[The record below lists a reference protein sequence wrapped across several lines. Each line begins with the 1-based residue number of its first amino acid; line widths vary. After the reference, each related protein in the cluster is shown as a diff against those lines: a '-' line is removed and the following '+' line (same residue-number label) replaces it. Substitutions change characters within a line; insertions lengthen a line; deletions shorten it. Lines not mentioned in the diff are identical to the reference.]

1 MPHGT
6 AQPPTVAQD
15 ASHAD
20 QTAAFSADHR
30 VYFSKE
36 TNTWRVEEEDGS
48 ELEYDNTAGKWKPVI
63 DDDLISKQQA
73 AYSMEGVDETVP
85 AGPILARENKK
96 RKLTDYTSA
105 TPQPGPSIKK
115 GKGTG
120 KERKSKN
127 TAVYVTGLP
136 VDAEFD
142 EMVERFSRCGVIE
155 EDDQGEPKIKMYA
168 KEDGTFSGEALVV
181 YFKED
186 SVLLALNIL
195 DGAELRLGDAA
206 TVMDVKK
213 AEFGHKNTTSGQSE
227 GAGAAVPTER
237 KTVDKKKAT
246 RRLGKMQKKLEEW
259 NDEDGF
265 GPSLDPNAQDDEIN
279 KSNRVVVLKKMFTL
293 KELEEDAALVLDL
306 KEDVRDECSS
316 LGDVTNVVLYDLEE
330 NGVMTVKFRDPLSA
344 TACVLRMNGRFFAG
358 RKIEAGLYNGKQRF
372 RRSGTGLDAD
382 LEEEGG
388 AEQEKNRLDAFS
400 NWLLTEGD

>member
-1 MPHGT
+1 MVVV
-6 AQPPTVAQD
+6 Q
-15 ASHAD
+15 
-20 QTAAFSADHR
+20 
-30 VYFSKE
+30 
-36 TNTWRVEEEDGS
+36 
-48 ELEYDNTAGKWKPVI
+48 
-63 DDDLISKQQA
+63 
-73 AYSMEGVDETVP
+73 VP

-246 RRLGKMQKKLEEW
+246 RRLGKMQKYFALGFRNVRRNPNIGHRKLEEW

-316 LGDVTNVVLYDLEE
+316 LGDVTNVVLYDVRLI
-330 NGVMTVKFRDPLSA
+330 N
-344 TACVLRMNGRFFAG
+344 VL
-358 RKIEAGLYNGKQRF
+358 
-372 RRSGTGLDAD
+372 
-382 LEEEGG
+382 
-388 AEQEKNRLDAFS
+388 
-400 NWLLTEGD
+400 LLTHCADNTLSPSV